1 MSGDFDYDFNGN
13 KYEGFV
19 ARPATD
25 GDSALVLVAHAWGG
39 LGDHEKEAATRLA
52 RLGYTG
58 FAIDVY
64 GKGKRGTTVEENQ
77 ALMNPLASDRDELQ
91 ARLKASLDAGRAL
104 GNIDQARS
112 AIIGYCFGG
121 MCAFD
126 LARTGSD
133 IRGAVSFHGLFGAPG
148 NHADTKITAKVLA
161 LHGWSDPMATPEQMI
176 EFGKEMDSKGA
187 NWQVHAYGDTF
198 HSFTKKAANDRAN
211 GQEYSPDADR
221 RSWRAMQNF
230 LEEVFG

>member
-1 MSGDFDYDFNGN
+1 MSGDFDYEFGGN
-13 KYEGFV
+13 TYQGFI
-19 ARPATD
+19 ARPATG
-25 GDSALVLVAHAWGG
+25 GDSPLVLVSHAWGG
-39 LGDHEKEAATRLA
+39 LGDHEKEAAERLA

-64 GKGKRGTTVEENQ
+64 GKGQRGETAEECQ
-77 ALMNPLASDRDELQ
+77 ALMNPLVGDRDELQ
-91 ARLKASLDAGRAL
+91 ARLKASLSTGLDL
-104 GNIDQARS
+104 GDIDQSRA

-121 MCAFD
+121 LCAFD
-126 LARTGSD
+126 LARTGAD
-133 IRGAVSFHGLFGAPG
+133 IRGAVSFHGLFAAPG
-148 NHADTKITAKVLA
+148 NQTGTKITSKVLA
-161 LHGWSDPMATPEQMI
+161 LHGWSDPMATPEHVI

-187 NWQVHAYGDTF
+187 DWQVHAYGDTF

-211 GQEYSPDADR
+211 GQEYSPNADR